1 MDVSE
6 ALNQA
11 VDSVLALPELEVK
24 EPVQEEA
31 QIEDEEAT
39 EDSYEEESD
48 KSDDESEETEEEAKE
63 GPALPEGYVDV
74 PVIEDNLA
82 TEFTLFDGEG
92 EVEVPALTVRYKAN
106 GQVREDRL
114 DQVVKLAQWGVYNE
128 KKDGEFKQVQ
138 EEYLKTRDELSQ
150 YERLLEER
158 ESQIRKL
165 LEDDDYLYRV
175 RDRYESE
182 NSPEQ
187 RARRAEQELQ
197 NFRVQQE
204 MQYIEQR
211 GSQFFQTEVEPAI
224 KMIADALPN
233 VSQEELAERMVMHI
247 QSHARQAPNGNQYV
261 PESSYDAVRNYIVE
275 DLAFWAQLQNQRRGG
290 TATNTEMA
298 KAQKDLEKA
307 RVEAQKAK
315 RAVGK
320 KTRPVGKA
328 QAEKVGKKGKPI
340 NNVDDA
346 VSSALDSV
354 LSAIS

>member
-11 VDSVLALPELEVK
+11 VDSVLALPELEVE

-39 EDSYEEESD
+39 EDSYEEESEE
-48 KSDDESEETEEEAKE
+48 SDDESEETGEEAKE

-92 EVEVPALTVRYKAN
+92 EIEVPALMVRYKAN
-106 GQVREDRL
+106 GKVREDRL
-114 DQVVKLAQWGVYNE
+114 DQVVKLAQWGVHNT
-128 KKDGEFKQVQ
+128 KKEEDFKQVQ
-138 EEYLKTRDELSQ
+138 QEYNNARSELSE

-175 RDRYESE
+175 RDRYEQE
-182 NSPEQ
+182 NSPEM

-197 NFRVQQE
+197 SFRVQQE
-204 MQYIEQR
+204 MQYIEHR
-211 GSQFFQTEVEPAI
+211 GAQFFQTEVEPAI
-224 KMIADALPN
+224 RAISNALPT
-233 VSQEELAERMVMHI
+233 VSQEELAQRMVSAM
-247 QSHARQAPNGNQYV
+247 QPHARKGPNGNYYI
-261 PESSYDAVRNYIVE
+261 PESSYESVRNYLVE
-275 DLAFWAQLQNQRRGG
+275 DLALWAQMQHLRRGG
-290 TATNTEMA
+290 SATSPEME